1 MNLRY
6 FKNILPIA
14 AVVLTLGLSSCVKDL
29 DVDNI
34 DPNSY
39 ENADAQS
46 LFNKCYAEF
55 VLEGFA
61 PGESELDLGD
71 AGLSVCYR
79 LLWNANE
86 LSTDEA
92 ICGWTDKGI
101 AEYDFN
107 TFTAANESL
116 YGLYWR
122 LCFGASICTQYLK
135 DCADY
140 DASMTAE
147 VHFIRA
153 LYYYFLL
160 DNFGNPSFSE
170 TVGETPVQ
178 KKSPELFAWIVNELE
193 QNMGGMLAPSVRKKG
208 DANYGRADQSAAW
221 MLLARLYLNAEKY
234 TGTPQWDKAK
244 MYAEK
249 VIKESGRS
257 IWMGDDPV
265 AHKSANGKWSAYQM
279 LFMADNDSSGA
290 YDESI
295 FAFIMNGASTASWGG
310 ATFLFAASWDGY
322 MKQEYPQLT
331 DQAWGGNRT
340 RVDLLEK
347 FISTSKLETLDMW
360 DTETIV
366 AAAGDD
372 RALFYGDN
380 AKGTKF
386 DENGNR
392 AYDDFGKPLG
402 LKDRKWTNDDV
413 ATFTDGFATTKYT
426 TQRSD
431 GGAVSNTTHND
442 NDIILMRLAEAYL
455 IYAEA
460 EAREAGS
467 TTTLDEGTRLINV
480 LRERANNSDQHNTYT
495 LKEICDERSR
505 ELYFEGLRRTDLIRF
520 GFYGGS
526 SYTWQWKGGVQEGGK
541 FDAYRNLFPIPTT
554 ERATNPN
561 LDQNTGYGD

>member
-6 FKNILPIA
+6 IKNILPVA
-14 AVVLTLGLSSCVKDL
+14 AIGLSLGLSSCVKDL
-29 DVDNI
+29 DVENI

-39 ENADAQS
+39 ENANAQS

-101 AEYDFN
+101 AEYDYN

-122 LCFGASICTQYLK
+122 LCFGATICTQYLK
-135 DCADY
+135 ECGDY

-153 LYYYFLL
+153 LYYYYLL

-170 TVGETPVQ
+170 TVGEVPRQ
-178 KKSPELFAWIVNELE
+178 IQSAELYAWIEKELTE
-193 QNMGGMLAPSVRKKG
+193 NMDGMLAPSVRKKG
-208 DANYGRADQSAAW
+208 ETNYGRADQSAAW

-234 TGTPQWDKAK
+234 TGTPQWEKAK

-257 IWMGDDPV
+257 IWMGDN
-265 AHKSANGKWSAYQM
+265 AGTHRSANGQWSAYQM
-279 LFMADNDSSGA
+279 LFMADNDQSGA
-290 YDESI
+290 YNESI
-295 FAFIMNGASTASWGG
+295 FAFMLDGAKTASWG
-310 ATFLFAASWDGY
+310 ASTFLFAASWDGY
-322 MKQEYPQLT
+322 MKQDYPQLT

-340 RVDLLEK
+340 RVDLVEK
-347 FISTSKLETLDMW
+347 FISTSKLETLSFW
-360 DTETIV
+360 TPEEITL
-366 AAAGDD
+366 AAGDD
-372 RALFYGDN
+372 RALLYGDN
-380 AKGTKF
+380 AKGNKHY
-386 DENGNR
+386 DEETQKWV
-392 AYDDFGKPLG
+392 DVKT
-402 LKDRKWTNDDV
+402 RKWTNDDV
-413 ATFTDGFATTKYT
+413 ATFTDGLATTKYT

-442 NDIILMRLAEAYL
+442 NDIMLMRLAEAYL

-460 EAREAGS
+460 EARAAGS
-467 TTTLDEGTRLINV
+467 ATTLDEGTRLINV
-480 LRERANNSDQHNTYT
+480 LRERANNADQHNTYT

-526 SYTWQWKGGVQEGGK
+526 SYTWQWKGGVHEGGK
-541 FDAYRNLFPIPTT
+541 FDAYRNIFPIPVT
-554 ERATNPN
+554 ELNTNRN
-561 LDQNTGYGD
+561 LKQNPGY